1 MDRPHYANWI
11 STKMIGGCI
20 LLTLGLLIA
29 ARYTLAVSRL
39 LSAILLI
46 LFVPVFLF
54 TFYMLRARTALSY
67 DGGGV
72 QSRVLDLVLQHL
84 NKAGWQGHGKLL
96 DIGCG
101 SGAMDVKAA
110 KRYPKALI
118 TGVDYWP
125 GNWDYNQA
133 QCERNAELEGVGG
146 RITFREAD
154 AAKLPFLDETFD
166 GAVSNFVFH
175 EVHTQRDKQALIR
188 EALRVLKPGAPFA
201 FQDVFFN
208 KRMYGDVNAFVDSL
222 RPYVHDIHFVDTR
235 RPEGAPAFLNT
246 KLVLGEMG
254 MIYGRK

>member
-1 MDRPHYANWI
+1 M
-11 STKMIGGCI
+11 
-20 LLTLGLLIA
+20 
-29 ARYTLAVSRL
+29 
-39 LSAILLI
+39 
-46 LFVPVFLF
+46 
-54 TFYMLRARTALSY
+54 
-67 DGGGV
+67 
-72 QSRVLDLVLQHL
+72 
-84 NKAGWQGHGKLL
+84 
-96 DIGCG
+96 
-101 SGAMDVKAA
+101 
-110 KRYPKALI
+110 
-118 TGVDYWP
+118 
-125 GNWDYNQA
+125 
-133 QCERNAELEGVGG
+133 EGVGG
-146 RITFREAD
+146 RITFRKAD

-175 EVHTQRDKQALIR
+175 EVRTQRDKQALIR

>member
-11 STKMIGGCI
+11 PTKMIGGCI

-146 RITFREAD
+146 RISFRKAD

-175 EVHTQRDKQALIR
+175 
-188 EALRVLKPGAPFA
+188 
-201 FQDVFFN
+201 
-208 KRMYGDVNAFVDSL
+208 
-222 RPYVHDIHFVDTR
+222 
-235 RPEGAPAFLNT
+235 
-246 KLVLGEMG
+246 
-254 MIYGRK
+254 